1 MSTGS
6 LSSQLGRTVE
16 RFLSSG
22 RIVMFA
28 RYWEMNERSASIADV
43 RRFFVRTETRILG
56 GGYGNA
62 AIIGDGLLVD
72 VEGDDADR
80 SGRLT
85 VYSLDAF
92 DQVFIHAGPLPGLP
106 SSQGARLVVVA
117 EMKGQ
122 EDAGTH
128 WVAKTPEEEDR
139 LLEFAEEL
147 IGAISRRE
155 DR

>member
-1 MSTGS
+1 MSDGS
-6 LSSQLGRTVE
+6 PSSQLDRTVQ
-16 RFLSSG
+16 RSISSV
-22 RIVMFA
+22 RMVMFA
-28 RYWEMNERSASIADV
+28 RYWELYERSAAVADV
-43 RRFFVRTETRILG
+43 RRFFVRTETRLMG
-56 GGYGNA
+56 GGYCNA

-72 VEGDDADR
+72 VEGDDGDH
-80 SGRLT
+80 SGSLT
-85 VYSLDAF
+85 VHSLDAF
-92 DQVFIHAGPLPGLP
+92 DEVFIHAGSLPGLP

-117 EMKGQ
+117 ELKGK

-128 WVAKTPEEEDR
+128 WVAKTPDEEDR